1 MLFFDRKAEL
11 ITESGYKFR
20 NWEGVG
26 FNFKYTTMDQTG
38 LPVLEI
44 ELSNLDRDLR
54 NSIQEEQAIFN
65 IGYGTDLGDLTS
77 GDIKNIEHNNNVVS
91 FEVIGDSDNFK
102 GNYNTWYTRQ
112 VTAQYI
118 VDDIANTLGFKI
130 KNSSYL
136 KSDRLPNG
144 WSIKGP
150 GINSIKSLASKF
162 GYGVTT
168 RGLYL
173 EVYKKDSSGDV
184 GSILLKPGSGLI
196 NVNKYKNEDEKY
208 DYIVEALPVPSI
220 AQGDIIKVEHDN
232 LNGAVKIIDYEIYGR
247 KTWKAYYYAKVV
259 G

>member
-54 NSIQEEQAIFN
+54 NTITSEQAIFN
-65 IGYGTDLGDLTS
+65 IGYGDDVGDLTS
-77 GDIKNIEHNNNVVS
+77 GTIKNIEHENNIVS
-91 FEVIGDSDNFK
+91 FEVIGDSDKFNV
-102 GNYNTWYTRQ
+102 NYNTWYGRQ

-118 VDDIANTLGFKI
+118 VDDIASKLGFKM

-136 KSDRLPNG
+136 KSSRLPNG
-144 WSIKGP
+144 WTVKGP
-150 GINSIKSLASKF
+150 GINSIKALALKF
-162 GYGVTT
+162 GYGITT

-173 EVYKKDSSGDV
+173 EVYKKDTSGDV

-208 DYIVEALPVPSI
+208 GYIVESLPVPGL

-232 LNGAVKIIDYEIYGR
+232 LNAAVKIIDYEIYGR
-247 KTWKAYYYAKVV
+247 NTWKANYYVKVV